1 MKKGESGVGNG
12 ESRRSNEWNEFLSRS
27 GRLEVVDAT
36 GQGHVLDHSHA
47 PFANSSHPIQ
57 EEVVMKT
64 PNPISPLP
72 TPDSPMPTPHS
83 PLPTAL
89 ALYHTMQIIRQ
100 TEEELARCH
109 QRGLIHGACH
119 TYVGQEAIATGVC
132 AHLTARD
139 PIFSTHR
146 GHGHALAKGMPPS
159 ELMAELFGRSTG
171 CSRGRGGSMHL
182 FSPEIGMMGT
192 SGIVGPCLLQACGG
206 GYSSKI
212 LKNGTVAAAFFGDGA
227 VNNGAF
233 HESLNMA
240 SIWNLPVL
248 FICENNQYA
257 TEVPFSYSSGNPN
270 VGSRGSAYG
279 IFGITVDGNDVMEI
293 YRVAG
298 EAVAR
303 ARSGGGPTLIECKTY
318 RTRAHAE
325 GMGDFTYRTKEEVAS
340 WKERCPIARLR
351 GAVGSDSMFDQID
364 QEVAEMVRK
373 GREFAESSPVPDS
386 SSATT
391 NVFSPSR
398 SCVPSNDSPLPISH
412 SRQLT
417 FVAAT
422 LEALDQAMAAD
433 PKIFVMGEGIGER
446 GGNFRTTFGL
456 QAKYGGDRLCDT
468 PICERGFVG
477 LACGAAMTGTR
488 PIIDF
493 MFIDFIN
500 DSFGEIVNQIA
511 KMQYMSSG
519 RLKMP
524 VLLRGCGGVGHSAA
538 THHSGMYHSIY
549 SHIPGLRVVLPSNPY
564 DAKGLMAYALR
575 SDDPVLFLEHR
586 ELMQTKGHVPTEHY
600 EIPFGQARVHRPGTD
615 VTVVALSLM
624 VQHALQAAEQLTAE
638 GTSVEV
644 IDPRTVSPLDI
655 DTILKSVSKTGRMLV
670 VDEAFGPCGFASEI
684 AAQVSD
690 AGFDDLDAP
699 IKRLH
704 GAQAPTP
711 YAPTL
716 EQAVVPNIQRI
727 TQAIRD
733 LVKE

>member
-1 MKKGESGVGNG
+1 MISMNQLCD
-12 ESRRSNEWNEFLSRS
+12 LSDETI
-27 GRLEVVDAT
+27 L
-36 GQGHVLDHSHA
+36 
-47 PFANSSHPIQ
+47 N
-57 EEVVMKT
+57 
-64 PNPISPLP
+64 
-72 TPDSPMPTPHS
+72 
-83 PLPTAL
+83 
-89 ALYHTMQIIRQ
+89 LYRTMQIIRQ

-132 AHLTARD
+132 VHLSQED

-146 GHGHALAKGMPPS
+146 GHGHALAKGMPPR
-159 ELMAELFGRSTG
+159 ELIAELFGRETG

-233 HESLNMA
+233 HEGLNMA
-240 SIWNLPVL
+240 SIWKLPVL

-257 TEVPFSYSSGNPN
+257 TEVPFSYSSGNPSI
-270 VGSRGSAYG
+270 GSRGAAYG
-279 IFGITVDGNDVMEI
+279 IPGITIDGNDVLEI
-293 YRVAG
+293 YRVAA

-325 GMGDFTYRTKEEVAS
+325 GMGDFTYRTKEEVAA

-351 GAVGSDSMFDQID
+351 AENAAMIDKFDAVNHEVAGLVKEARDFAERSEVPPSRTATAHVYSAGVVDAPLPESDS
-364 QEVAEMVRK
+364 ES
-373 GREFAESSPVPDS
+373 RELS
-386 SSATT
+386 
-391 NVFSPSR
+391 
-398 SCVPSNDSPLPISH
+398 
-412 SRQLT
+412 

-422 LEALDQAMAAD
+422 LEALDQAMATD
-433 PKIFVMGEGIGER
+433 PKIFVMGEGIGVR
-446 GGNFRTTFGL
+446 GGNFTTTLGL
-456 QAKYGGDRLCDT
+456 YAKYGADRLCDT

-564 DAKGLMAYALR
+564 DAKGLLAHALR
-575 SDDPVLFLEHR
+575 SNDPVLFLEHR
-586 ELMQTKGHVPTEHY
+586 ELMQIKGSVPMEHY
-600 EIPFGQARVHRPGTD
+600 EIPFGKARVARAGTG
-615 VTVVALSLM
+615 VTVVALSVM
-624 VQHALQAAEQLTAE
+624 VQHALQAAEQLAGE
-638 GTSVEV
+638 NISVEI
-644 IDPRTVSPLDI
+644 IDPRTVSPLDV
-655 DTILKSVSKTGRMLV
+655 DSVLQSVAKTGRLLV
-670 VDEAFGPCGFASEI
+670 IDEAFGPCGFASEI
-684 AAQVSD
+684 AAQVAD
-690 AGFDDLDAP
+690 AGFNDLDAP

-704 GAQAPTP
+704 GAFAPTP

-716 EQAVVPNIQRI
+716 ERAVVPGVEQVA
-727 TQAIRD
+727 QAIRE
-733 LVKE
+733 LMGE